1 MTFVY
6 KVTVP
11 LNPHLGKVHMSWFR
25 GVVLSV
31 VLVSAVATAGIFPVA
46 AHSKDSSQAKQEKL
60 WQELSLTSQ
69 QREKISALYRKTAAK
84 MRSHQQ
90 ALSNAQKELASMQ
103 SSNSNVQTDK
113 TSSKQGQINDIKQ
126 KIAELR
132 KRYTASVKEI
142 LTAEQWAK
150 LQKMKRERQE
160 NRNEV

>member
-1 MTFVY
+1 VTFVY
-6 KVTVP
+6 NVTVP

-46 AHSKDSSQAKQEKL
+46 AHSKDSGQAKQEKL

-103 SSNSNVQTDK
+103 GSNAQTDK

-132 KRYTASVKEI
+132 KQYTASVKEI

>member
-1 MTFVY
+1 VTFVY
-6 KVTVP
+6 NVTVP

-31 VLVSAVATAGIFPVA
+31 VLVSTVAAAGIFPVA
-46 AHSKDSSQAKQEKL
+46 AHSKDSGQAKQEKL
-60 WQELSLTSQ
+60 WQELSLTPQ

-103 SSNSNVQTDK
+103 GNNAQTDK

-132 KRYTASVKEI
+132 KQYTASVKEI

>member
-1 MTFVY
+1 MTSVY

-11 LNPHLGKVHMSWFR
+11 LNPHLGKVHMFWFR

-84 MRSHQQ
+84 MRIHQQ

-103 SSNSNVQTDK
+103 SSNVQTDK
-113 TSSKQGQINDIKQ
+113 TSSKQSQINDIKQ

-132 KRYTASVKEI
+132 KQYTASVKEI

>member
-1 MTFVY
+1 VTFVY
-6 KVTVP
+6 NVTVP
-11 LNPHLGKVHMSWFR
+11 LNPHLGEVRMFSFR

-31 VLVSAVATAGIFPVA
+31 VLVSAMATAGLFPVA
-46 AHSKDSSQAKQEKL
+46 AYSKDSSSQAKQEKL
-60 WQELSLTSQ
+60 WQELDLTPQ
-69 QREKISALYRKTAAK
+69 QRGKISAIYRKTAAK

-103 SSNSNVQTDK
+103 SSNAQTDK
-113 TSSKQGQINDIKQ
+113 TSSKQSEINDIKQ

-132 KRYTASVKEI
+132 KQYTASVKEI

-160 NRNEV
+160 SRNEV